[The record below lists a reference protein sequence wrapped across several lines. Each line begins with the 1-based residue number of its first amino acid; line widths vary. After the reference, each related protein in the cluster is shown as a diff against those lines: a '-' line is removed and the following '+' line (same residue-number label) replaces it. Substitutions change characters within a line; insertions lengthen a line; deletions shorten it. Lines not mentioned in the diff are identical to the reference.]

1 MLRKKSQTRA
11 GPATMLNGVVG
22 SRVFR
27 LSCYNKGVRTKTVI
41 GFVSVVLLFGG
52 GGPTHAQTQS
62 QMTEQACGGF
72 KKADAE
78 LNRVYQQILAAKAAD
93 AVFVKAFREAQRA
106 WIAFRDAHLKSIYPD
121 PFPKEAY
128 GSANP
133 MCQCGELQELTAQ
146 RSKQLRKLWI
156 EGGVEGD
163 VCAGSTLIQHPNSR
177 PVAKKK

>member
-72 KKADAE
+72 KKAD
-78 LNRVYQQILAAKAAD
+78 KAAD